1 MQSSYQFS
9 SSSDPG
15 KQIERKRKHV
25 TELTLAKYS
34 DSDDSDEDISENKIR
49 RINEAK
55 V

>member
-15 KQIERKRKHV
+15 KKLERKRNHV
-25 TELTLAKYS
+25 TELTMAKYS
-34 DSDDSDEDISENKIR
+34 ESEDSDEDINENKIR
-49 RINEAK
+49 RINGAK